1 MSVWP
6 AGCYDTPR
14 MRELSDRVAV
24 VTGAGSGIGRAIA
37 LELAR
42 AGMHVVVA
50 DFDPARVERVVG
62 EVQALGRRALG
73 VRTDVRQLGALEQL
87 LRETLAE
94 FGSCHV
100 MVNNAGVFHA
110 NTLLGAPVEQWQR
123 VIETNLW
130 GVIHGSRVFGQHFVG
145 QRSGHVVN
153 TASAAGLFP
162 AVGMSSYSTTKFA
175 IVGFSQQLRWELAA
189 DGVGVTLLCPGVVK
203 TGIANA
209 EGVGLAPEDV
219 TTMTARSPGPDALAR
234 KVRRAIQRDKAL
246 VRYGA
251 DSYFFSFLRLLPQW
265 LIDPLGKFMAR
276 TAAKFFRGE
285 LKPK

>member
-1 MSVWP
+1 
-6 AGCYDTPR
+6 
-14 MRELSDRVAV
+14 MRELNDRVAV

-42 AGMHVVVA
+42 AGMHIVIADIDPGRIEQVV
-50 DFDPARVERVVG
+50 REVE
-62 EVQALGRRALG
+62 ALGRRALG
-73 VRTDVRQLGALEQL
+73 VRTDVRQQSALEQL
-87 LRETLAE
+87 LHETLAA
-94 FGSCHV
+94 FGACHV

-110 NTLLGAPVEQWQR
+110 NTLLGAPADQWQR
-123 VIETNLW
+123 VVDTNLW
-130 GVIHGSRVFGQHFVG
+130 GVIHGSRVFGRHFASQG
-145 QRSGHVVN
+145 SGHVVN

-162 AVGMSSYSTTKFA
+162 AVGMSAYSTTKFA

-209 EGVGLAPEDV
+209 AGVGMAPDDV
-219 TTMTARSPGPDALAR
+219 TAMTARSPGPEGLAR

-251 DSYFFSFLRLLPQW
+251 DSYLFSFFRLLPQW
-265 LIDPLGKFMAR
+265 LVDPLGKFMAR
-276 TAAKFFRGE
+276 TAAKFLRGE

>member
-1 MSVWP
+1 
-6 AGCYDTPR
+6 
-14 MRELSDRVAV
+14 MRELNDRVAV

-50 DFDPARVERVVG
+50 DIDPVRIDQVVG
-62 EVQALGRRALG
+62 EVQGLGRRALG
-73 VRTDVRQLGALEQL
+73 VRTDVRQLSALEAL
-87 LRETLAE
+87 LSETLAA

-110 NTLLGAPVEQWQR
+110 NTLLGAPAEQWQR
-123 VIETNLW
+123 VIDTNLW
-130 GVIHGSRVFGQHFVG
+130 GVIHGSRVFGQYFASQRVG
-145 QRSGHVVN
+145 HIVN

-175 IVGFSQQLRWELAA
+175 IVGFTQQLRWELAA

-209 EGVGLAPEDV
+209 PGVGLAPDDV
-219 TTMTARSPGPDALAR
+219 TAMTARSPGPEALAR
-234 KVRRAIQRDKAL
+234 KVRRGIQRDKAL

-251 DSYFFSFLRLLPQW
+251 DAYLFSFFRLLPQW
-265 LIDPLGKFMAR
+265 LLDPLGKFMAR
-276 TAAKFFRGE
+276 TAAKFLRGE